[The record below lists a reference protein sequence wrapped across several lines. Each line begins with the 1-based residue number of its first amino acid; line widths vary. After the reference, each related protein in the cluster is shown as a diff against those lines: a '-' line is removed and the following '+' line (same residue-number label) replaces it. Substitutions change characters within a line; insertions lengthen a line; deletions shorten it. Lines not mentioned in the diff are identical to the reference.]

1 NGTWLRA
8 LVPLVPRPAVLPLEA
23 SPRPTRVRAV
33 LEPGA
38 GRRSCSFSRESVWSM
53 LLSFMSVHLFARHQ
67 VGDGAD
73 HAAELR
79 AVFLHHR
86 VTDAL
91 EAETPQRVTL
101 SRVAADVGT
110 DLGDLEL
117 HHAPTLS
124 ARASAR
130 PAACA
135 RRSAAGATSS
145 TGRPRRAA
153 TASGSSSCL
162 SASTVARTMLIALV
176 EPSDLDSTSW
186 TPAHSSTARTGPPAI
201 TPVPGAAGRSRTTP
215 AASSPWTGCTTV
227 PWMRGTR
234 QKIFFASSTP
244 SEIAAGTS
252 LALPQPTP
260 TVPSPSPT
268 TTRAVKANRRPPLTT
283 FETRLMLTTRSRK
296 VLLSSWPRPRPS
308 PRRPPR

>member
-38 GRRSCSFSRESVWSM
+38 GRRSCSFSRESLWSM
-53 LLSFMSVHLFARHQ
+53 LLSFMSVHLFERHQ

-73 HAAELR
+73 HAADLR

-91 EAETPQRVTL
+91 EAETPQRGTL

-145 TGRPRRAA
+145 TG
-153 TASGSSSCL
+153 
-162 SASTVARTMLIALV
+162 
-176 EPSDLDSTSW
+176 
-186 TPAHSSTARTGPPAI
+186 TARTGPPAI

-234 QKIFFASSTP
+234 KKFFFASSTP
-244 SEIAAGTS
+244 LEIAAGTS
-252 LALPQPTP
+252 LALP
-260 TVPSPSPT
+260 
-268 TTRAVKANRRPPLTT
+268 
-283 FETRLMLTTRSRK
+283 
-296 VLLSSWPRPRPS
+296 
-308 PRRPPR
+308 